1 MKING
6 TDGVLVHANGS
17 LDLHEARDVRSESNN
32 QTVKKSGFAGSIGG
46 IPVPIGA
53 GSRNET
59 STSSHTT
66 VASSITSANGGV
78 LLQGDGA
85 AILRGV
91 QVNAAEDVTIK
102 GGTVS
107 ITGATNYASSTSEQY
122 TRGTKIGASLVHDL
136 GKGIDA
142 KNTDKGE
149 QQAST
154 LARTTLSGANVTVT
168 STGADGEGGLLT
180 MTGTTVNTPGALT
193 LNADKLILGT
203 QTTQV
208 DTSNTSQGGDW
219 AWQKAKGQGAS
230 DQTTNYNQFNV
241 GTLATPV
248 QSVQIGLGARD
259 SISALAQQPGM
270 AWINQ
275 IANDPT
281 LAGKVDWTQ
290 VEEAHR
296 QWDYKQQ
303 GLTPAAAAVVT
314 LVVAYFTAGAA
325 SGLGAAAGESA
336 AVAVGEGVAMAGGGA
351 FVSAGAGVAISS
363 VVGGAVTAGVAA
375 LAGQAAVA
383 VINNKG
389 DIGGALNDLGSS
401 ANVKGL
407 LTAIATGGVLGGLN
421 LNPTG
426 LPTEGT
432 GAQKFMDQLGQNL
445 QAGAAKAVIGTA
457 INGGSL
463 EDSLKSN
470 LKNALLDTMAA
481 QSANAIGDITA
492 GDGTLDEFAN
502 KVAHAIAGCAV
513 GAARAD
519 TSGGCGAGAIGAAVG
534 EIAAEAYGRQ
544 ADTTAFAAMVSAI
557 AVAATGASA
566 AEIHLASQAGANAA
580 ANNSLNHIRPSMLRL
595 SEKEQYDAAAASCAT
610 GDKAACATRTELAIL
625 SERRDQQLAQ
635 ACAGSSPDLCN
646 SLAKDAMAMG
656 NVVHGTQGGLVYAN
670 SPTATSLNTSTAG
683 PVTRPDNFQDTVAR
697 STSEAIALE
706 VGNQAL
712 GALIGVGVKGAA
724 ATSSA
729 VSNFFASQ
737 GISVA
742 EGTSARIASNFGRD
756 GDAFTAAAGRMVAA
770 RDAGWKTVD
779 GRIWWPPGSGEVPG
793 TQFQTTLKV
802 GTKLD
807 RYGGTGSN
815 STFLAPVNTSL
826 EQRALSP
833 TTNIAI
839 RDEYIVLKP
848 LPVEQSNTMPWFGQ
862 SGMGQQFNTGQGGLT
877 LKNGKP
883 ATIENLVESG
893 YLKKV
898 TQ

>member
-1 MKING
+1 M
-6 TDGVLVHANGS
+6 
-17 LDLHEARDVRSESNN
+17 
-32 QTVKKSGFAGSIGG
+32 
-46 IPVPIGA
+46 
-53 GSRNET
+53 
-59 STSSHTT
+59 
-66 VASSITSANGGV
+66 
-78 LLQGDGA
+78 
-85 AILRGV
+85 
-91 QVNAAEDVTIK
+91 
-102 GGTVS
+102 S

-122 TRGTKIGASLVHDL
+122 TRGTKIGASLVHDF

-142 KNTDKGE
+142 KNTDEGD

-154 LARTTLSGANVTVT
+154 LARTTLSGANVTIT
-168 STGADGEGGLLT
+168 STGANGKGGLLT
-180 MTGTTVNTPGALT
+180 MTGTTVNTPGTLT
-193 LNADKLILGT
+193 FNADKLVLDP
-203 QTTQV
+203 QTTQTDV
-208 DTSNTSQGGDW
+208 SNTSQGGDW
-219 AWQKAKGQGAS
+219 AWQKSKGEGRS
-230 DQTTNYNQFNV
+230 DQTTNYNKFNV

-248 QSVQIGLGARD
+248 NSVQVGLGARD
-259 SISALAQQPGM
+259 SVSALAQQPGM
-270 AWINQ
+270 AWVNQ
-275 IANDPT
+275 IANDPK
-281 LAGKVDWTQ
+281 LAGKVDWTKI
-290 VEEAHR
+290 EEAHS

-336 AVAVGEGVAMAGGGA
+336 AVAAGEGVAMAGGGA

-401 ANVKGL
+401 ANVHSL

-492 GDGTLDEFAN
+492 GDGTLDKFTN

-513 GAARAD
+513 GAARTD

-534 EIAAEAYGRQ
+534 EMAAEAYGRQ
-544 ADTTAFAAMVSAI
+544 TDTTAFAAMVSAI
-557 AVAATGASA
+557 AVDATGASA
-566 AEIHLASQAGANAA
+566 AEINLASQAGANAA
-580 ANNSLNHIRPSMLRL
+580 ANNYLNHIRPSMLRL
-595 SEKEQYDAAAASCAT
+595 SEKEQYDAAVASCAT
-610 GDKAACATRTELAIL
+610 GDKAACTKRTELAIL

-635 ACAGSSPDLCN
+635 ACVGSSPDLCN

-656 NVVHGTQGGLVYAN
+656 NVVYGTQGGLVYAN

-712 GALIGVGVKGAA
+712 GAVAGAA
-724 ATSSA
+724 IAGA
-729 VSNFFASQ
+729 KAIFGIASK
-737 GISVA
+737 
-742 EGTSARIASNFGRD
+742 TSAAEFVAPLGSATAPSIDGVFVTQGLIRDPLTFPDGVMMVNALQRKGLSMDEAIREARSFINSGSTMPISTPLDVTDKLVKVVPAGGAPSATTGYWMKQSQFDALMAEPSSLASKLGLPPGMQVDKFDVFQITPKQGAVVYESKIAP
-756 GDAFTAAAGRMVAA
+756 T
-770 RDAGWKTVD
+770 TVD
-779 GRIWWPPGSGEVPG
+779 GVANTTGDAIQDIVVDRSMFSLPIKTG
-793 TQFQTTLKV
+793 TV
-802 GTKLD
+802 
-807 RYGGTGSN
+807 
-815 STFLAPVNTSL
+815 V
-826 EQRALSP
+826 
-833 TTNIAI
+833 I
-839 RDEYIVLKP
+839 
-848 LPVEQSNTMPWFGQ
+848 
-862 SGMGQQFNTGQGGLT
+862 
-877 LKNGKP
+877 
-883 ATIENLVESG
+883 
-893 YLKKV
+893 KK
-898 TQ
+898 